1 MNQEDTFI
9 LFTLL
14 LNSLKNRGLKKTI
27 NLLNDNKD
35 TNQIIILEY
44 KTLKLVDAVCL
55 EFNTS
60 FQDVYNSKFS
70 RGEKKYIIGFIV
82 YYLYKNYTLSEIK
95 NNVFN
100 TLSRGLLSSY
110 KQLIFD
116 LDKNKIA
123 NEKYIKIKNNLDLKI
138 N

>member
-9 LFTLL
+9 LFTVL

-35 TNQIIILEY
+35 TNQIIILED

-60 FQDVYNSKFS
+60 FQEVYNSKFS

-95 NNVFN
+95 NNVFT

>member
-9 LFTLL
+9 LFTVL

-35 TNQIIILEY
+35 TQIIVLED

-60 FQDVYNSKFS
+60 FQEVYNSKFS

-95 NNVFN
+95 NNVF
-100 TLSRGLLSSY
+100 TFLSRGLLSSY

>member
-9 LFTLL
+9 LFTVL

-35 TNQIIILEY
+35 TNQIIILED

-95 NNVFN
+95 NNVFT